1 VRTPGRLRALGAV
14 KRRRVNP
21 ARRAQGASGLIDAD
35 KSSSDAPRRV
45 GDAVT
50 DEVVHGPPW
59 NMSSVLLFVPSCRE
73 LYIVWNSGQVRRDM
87 EVSTVASVPVY
98 LLADILFDRKT

>member
-1 VRTPGRLRALGAV
+1 MSGGGGRGFMSSAAGLRDKINDHCATTGLATSSGHCCAHPVRLRALGAV

-50 DEVVHGPPW
+50 DEVVHGPP
-59 NMSSVLLFVPSCRE
+59 
-73 LYIVWNSGQVRRDM
+73 
-87 EVSTVASVPVY
+87 
-98 LLADILFDRKT
+98 